1 MVFWIVSG
9 ALALFVSLTLGLALL
24 RGRVGDQPPAAY
36 DLQVYRDQLKE
47 VDRDTARGV
56 IGAEDAERIRA
67 EISRRILAA
76 DAQLRE
82 GGDTGGQP
90 GRRSGLALATGLAA
104 VIAGGAVLIYM
115 QLGAPG
121 YPDLPLKTRLAESDA
136 ARAERLTQAEA
147 EARVPPATVTP
158 DASEDFLR
166 LMEQLRATIAERPG
180 DLRGLTLLA
189 RNEAAL
195 GNYGAAR
202 DAQARIID
210 IKGEDASAS
219 DYAYL
224 AELMISSA
232 GGYVSREAEQALRA
246 ALERDPRNGPAR
258 YYMGVYMMQ
267 VDRPDAAFRTW
278 DTLLRESPPNAPWV
292 APIRERIEEVAWR
305 AGETDYELPP
315 APEAAPETAPV
326 APTTPGPTAE
336 DMQAAGEMSAEDRQ
350 QMVRGMVQGLSDRLA
365 TEGGTAAE
373 WARLIRALGVLGD
386 TDQASAIWA
395 EAQGI
400 FAENAEAMA
409 LLREAAQSA
418 GVAE

>member
-326 APTTPGPTAE
+326 APTAPGPTAE

>member
-326 APTTPGPTAE
+326 APTAPGPTAE
-336 DMQAAGEMSAEDRQ
+336 DMQAAGEMSAEERQ